1 MAANESKN
9 QTLRE
14 VRSKKLEGKASD
26 AKKTITHNALYFF
39 ESPKVSSYSCHLN
52 LPVQYRQ

>member
-14 VRSKKLEGKASD
+14 VRSKKLEGKVSD
-26 AKKTITHNALYFF
+26 AKTHNALYFF